1 MIISKWFI
9 KIVFLS
15 VAQWN
20 VRFWPKDFCCLN
32 YDWCPSCQ
40 ITCVLFGLQWLF
52 WVEHIY
58 KGNSYCVCKYK
69 NLIILRGFVNV
80 TSMPLEKDYVK
91 FCWLYLEDQ
100 RNGSNTFCVKLV
112 IDFLRVKY
120 LWAAWMRLQKILVK
134 FGSGAMICG
143 LFIFFVVINNSTNSS
158 SKVEDIFDKSM

>member
-1 MIISKWFI
+1 MKCQILTQRLLLFKLWLMSFVSNNLRVVW
-9 KIVFLS
+9 VAMTFLS
-15 VAQWN
+15 GTHY
-20 VRFWPKDFCCLN
+20 R
-32 YDWCPSCQ
+32 
-40 ITCVLFGLQWLF
+40 
-52 WVEHIY
+52 
-58 KGNSYCVCKYK
+58 GNSYCVCKYK

-158 SKVEDIFDKSM
+158 SKVEDIFNKSM